1 VKKEKPEPQDI
12 GGFAGQ
18 TAAQFKV
25 EEFGGGKNGESYRSA
40 VDLLD
45 EG

>member
-1 VKKEKPEPQDI
+1 M

-25 EEFGGGKNGESYRSA
+25 EEYGASNNGDSYRSP

>member
-1 VKKEKPEPQDI
+1 M

-25 EEFGGGKNGESYRSA
+25 EEYGGVNNGNSYRSA

-45 EG
+45 EGYGNPSS

>member
-25 EEFGGGKNGESYRSA
+25 EEFGSGKNGESYRSA

-45 EG
+45 ER